1 MVNIQHISLS
11 IFLGLALFSTG
22 CAMNPLQSP
31 APAPVEEHGR
41 SETPPAPVGK
51 KIAQPPGTDAEPVT
65 VPTPLPVPPP
75 VKGDTSTLPAENQG
89 TGKSGGA
96 VVALLDNADRDTEAG
111 RRDQAIASLERALR
125 IEPKNPIPWH
135 KLSRLRLEEK
145 NWKQAVALAK
155 KSNVLAPGNKALQ
168 AENWKIIAQAS
179 AAMGDATGAA
189 GAWEMVRELEKQ
201 N

>member
-11 IFLGLALFSTG
+11 IFLVLALFSTG

-41 SETPPAPVGK
+41 SEKPSAQVEN
-51 KIAQPPGTDAEPVT
+51 KITQPSGTEAEPVA
-65 VPTPLPVPPP
+65 VPTPLPEPAP
-75 VKGDTSTLPAENQG
+75 VKNEALSLSAENQG
-89 TGKSGGA
+89 TGKSGAA

-155 KSNVLAPGNKALQ
+155 KSNVLAPGNKVLQ

-189 GAWEMVRELEKQ
+189 RAWEMVRQLEQ
-201 N
+201 